1 MITAIAMTA
10 VLVLGAPAPC
20 ATTQDPAAD
29 KAAVH
34 QAALDYVEALYE
46 ADPSKIE
53 RSVHPNLTKRGF
65 MRGPNGQFGP
75 MNTMTYPQLVELSGA
90 WNKARNRDTSIKK
103 VEVLDVLDQTATAKI
118 TAQWGIDYM
127 QLAKFDGRWK
137 IVNIVWQTHPV
148 NR

>member
-1 MITAIAMTA
+1 MMTA
-10 VLVLGAPAPC
+10 LVLTSVLLLATPAPT
-20 ATTQDPAAD
+20 APTQDPAAD

-65 MRGPNGQFGP
+65 MRGANGQFGP
-75 MNTMTYPQLVELSGA
+75 MATMTYPQLVELTSS
-90 WNKARNRDTSIKK
+90 WNKAGTRDTSIKK
-103 VEVLDVLDQTATAKI
+103 VEVLDVADQTAAAKI

-137 IVNIVWQTHPV
+137 IVNIVWQTPPA